1 MKKPSKAPASQPKL
15 PPPRSA
21 PPLPPKLPFSGK
33 SFFLNDLG
41 KTLFPLRTNKVLGE
55 AAFEKFVE
63 YAKSNS
69 DHFLPQKRVFAMKQ
83 GGHLRRTF
91 KLDPVAEMFLYDL
104 LYRNRRFF
112 RRPTDKKR
120 ETFGYNFEAGEP
132 TEATLSYRGFK
143 GATSQYRKTY
153 THSISFDVASYFNSI
168 YHHDLVHWFER
179 IGASSEDVS
188 ALGSFLREISSGR
201 SIDCLPQ
208 GLYPAKMMGNAFLEF
223 VQQSGRL
230 QSDVLIRFMDDFVL
244 FANDKETLLS
254 DFYHVQ
260 EALSAK
266 GLSVNPSKTRL
277 FLKGDDEIDRTLD
290 GVKKGLLRKRRR
302 VVRRGYDEDEGD
314 VDEELR
320 NLTKKETDLLR
331 ELLARPHLEE
341 EDAELVLALMG
352 NHSADVV
359 ARFEDLLRDFPHL
372 AKSIYQFTKFVRD
385 KASLSAII
393 AKFVA
398 ESKIIPEF
406 QLFWLG
412 VILEES
418 LLATKQASDIAHSLY
433 THPWATP
440 ITKAKVLEIADQRFG
455 LTELRETHLKDG
467 TSDWLAWASACGSR
481 VEKRAARNYSLK
493 YFKNASPINKL
504 IGEVIADLPQ
514 Q

>member
-1 MKKPSKAPASQPKL
+1 M
-15 PPPRSA
+15 
-21 PPLPPKLPFSGK
+21 
-33 SFFLNDLG
+33 NDLG

-63 YAKSNS
+63 YAKSNPE
-69 DHFLPQKRVFAMKQ
+69 HFLPQKRVFAMKQ

-104 LYRNRRFF
+104 LYRNRNFF
-112 RRPTDKKR
+112 RRPTNKRR
-120 ETFGYNFEAGEP
+120 ETFGYNFNAGEP

-143 GATSQYRKTY
+143 GATSQYRKVY
-153 THSISFDVASYFNSI
+153 AHSISFDVASYFNSV

-179 IGASSEDVS
+179 IGASSDDVG
-188 ALGSFLREISSGR
+188 ALGGFLREINSGR

-208 GLYPAKMMGNAFLEF
+208 GLYPPKMIGNSFLEF

-244 FANDKETLLS
+244 FANDKQTLLS
-254 DFYHVQ
+254 DFYYVQ

-302 VVRRGYDEDEGD
+302 AVRRGYDEDDSE

-341 EDAELVLALMG
+341 EDAELVLALTG
-352 NHSADVV
+352 NHSADVL

-372 AKSIYQFTKFVRD
+372 AKSIYQFTRYVRD
-385 KASLSAII
+385 KDSLSAII
-393 AKFVA
+393 AKFAA
-398 ESKIIPEF
+398 ETKIIPEF

-418 LLATKQASDIAHSLY
+418 LLGTKQAGEIAHSLY
-433 THPWATP
+433 TPHGQHQS
-440 ITKAKVLEIADQRFG
+440 QRQ
-455 LTELRETHLKDG
+455 R
-467 TSDWLAWASACGSR
+467 
-481 VEKRAARNYSLK
+481 SLK
-493 YFKNASPINKL
+493 
-504 IGEVIADLPQ
+504 
-514 Q
+514 

>member
-1 MKKPSKAPASQPKL
+1 MILKYLRLRLSDSVV
-15 PPPRSA
+15 
-21 PPLPPKLPFSGK
+21 
-33 SFFLNDLG
+33 LG
-41 KTLFPLRTNKVLGE
+41 KTLFPLRTNRVLAE
-55 AAFEKFVE
+55 ADFEKFVG

-104 LYRNRRFF
+104 LYRNRNFF
-112 RRPTDKKR
+112 RRPTNKQR
-120 ETFGYNFEAGEP
+120 ETFGYNFNAGEP

-143 GATSQYRKTY
+143 GAYSQYRKSY
-153 THSISFDVASYFNSI
+153 AHSISFDVASYFNSI

-179 IGASSEDVS
+179 IGPSSEDVR
-188 ALGSFLREISSGR
+188 ALGGFLREINSGR

-208 GLYPAKMMGNAFLEF
+208 GLYPAKMIGNSFLEF

-244 FANDKETLLS
+244 FANDKQTLLS
-254 DFYHVQ
+254 DFYYVQ

-266 GLSVNPSKTRL
+266 GLSVNPSKTRM
-277 FLKGDDEIDRTLD
+277 FLK
-290 GVKKGLLRKRRR
+290 
-302 VVRRGYDEDEGD
+302 GYDEDEGD
-314 VDEELR
+314 VDDELR
-320 NLTKKETDLLR
+320 NLTKKETELLQ
-331 ELLARPHLEE
+331 ELLARSHLEE

-372 AKSIYQFTKFVRD
+372 AKSIYQFTRFVRD
-385 KASLSAII
+385 KDTLSSII

-398 ESKIIPEF
+398 ETKIIPEF

-418 LLATKQASDIAHSLY
+418 LLGTKQASEIAHSLY

-440 ITKAKVLEIADQRFG
+440 VTKAKVLEIADQRYG

-467 TSDWLAWASACGSR
+467 TSDWLAWGSACGSR
-481 VEKRAARNYSLK
+481 IEKRAARNYSLK

-504 IGEVIADLPQ
+504 VGEVIADLPQ
-514 Q
+514 P

>member
-1 MKKPSKAPASQPKL
+1 M
-15 PPPRSA
+15 
-21 PPLPPKLPFSGK
+21 PFNGK

-112 RRPTDKKR
+112 RRPTNKQR
-120 ETFGYNFEAGEP
+120 ETFGYNFDGGEP

-188 ALGSFLREISSGR
+188 ALGGFLREISSGR

-314 VDEELR
+314 LDEELR

-481 VEKRAARNYSLK
+481 VEKKAARNYSLK

>member
-1 MKKPSKAPASQPKL
+1 MKQPSKAPVRTSR
-15 PPPRSA
+15 PP
-21 PPLPPKLPFSGK
+21 PPLPPAKPPFNAK

-41 KTLFPLRTNKVLGE
+41 KTLFPLRTNRVLAE
-55 AAFEKFVE
+55 AAFERFVA

-69 DHFLPQKRVFAMKQ
+69 EHFLPQRRVFALKP

-104 LYRNRRFF
+104 LYRNRTFF
-112 RRPTDKKR
+112 RRPTDKQR
-120 ETFGYNFEAGEP
+120 ETFGYNFNLGEP
-132 TEATLSYRGFK
+132 AEATLSYRGFK
-143 GATSQYRKTY
+143 GANSQYRKTY
-153 THSISFDVASYFNSI
+153 AHSISFDIASYFNSI

-179 IGASSEDVS
+179 IGASSEDVK
-188 ALGSFLREISSGR
+188 ALGGFLREINSGR

-208 GLYPAKMMGNAFLEF
+208 GLYPAKMIGNSFLQF
-223 VQQSGRL
+223 AHQSGRL

-244 FANDKETLLS
+244 FSNDKQTLLS
-254 DFYHVQ
+254 DFYYIQ

-266 GLSVNPSKTRL
+266 GLAVNPSKTRM
-277 FLKGDDEIDRTLD
+277 FLKGDDEIDSTLD

-302 VVRRGYDEDEGD
+302 IVRRGYNDDESD

-320 NLTKKETDLLR
+320 NLTKKETELLR

-359 ARFEDLLRDFPHL
+359 TRFDDLLRDFPHL
-372 AKSIYQFTKFVRD
+372 AKSIYQFTRFVRD
-385 KASLSAII
+385 KDALSSII

-398 ESKIIPEF
+398 ETKIIPEF

-412 VILEES
+412 VILEER
-418 LLATKQASDIAHSLY
+418 LLGTRQASEIAHLLY

-440 ITKAKVLEIADQRFG
+440 VTRAKVLEIADQRYG

-467 TSDWLAWASACGSR
+467 ASDWLAWASACGSR
-481 VEKRAARNYSLK
+481 VEKKAARNYSLK
-493 YFKNASPINKL
+493 YFQNASPINKL
-504 IGEVIADLPQ
+504 IGEVIGDLPQ
-514 Q
+514 P

>member
-1 MKKPSKAPASQPKL
+1 MKKPSKTSI
-15 PPPRSA
+15 
-21 PPLPPKLPFSGK
+21 LPPKLPPARPTQSSTKLPFSAK

-41 KTLFPLRTNKVLGE
+41 KTLFPLRTNKVLGD
-55 AAFEKFVE
+55 AAFEKFVA

-69 DHFLPQKRVFAMKQ
+69 EHFLPQKRVFAMKQ
-83 GGHLRRTF
+83 GGHLRRTV

-104 LYRNRRFF
+104 LYRNRNFF
-112 RRPTDKKR
+112 RRPTNKQR
-120 ETFGYNFEAGEP
+120 ETFGYNFNIGEP

-153 THSISFDVASYFNSI
+153 AHSISFDVASYFNSI

-179 IGASSEDVS
+179 IGASSDDVS
-188 ALGSFLREISSGR
+188 ALGGFLREINSGR

-208 GLYPAKMMGNAFLEF
+208 GLYPAKMMGNSFLEF

-230 QSDVLIRFMDDFVL
+230 QSDILIRFMDDFVL
-244 FANDKETLLS
+244 FANDKQALLS
-254 DFYHVQ
+254 DFYYIQ

-302 VVRRGYDEDEGD
+302 IVRRGYDEDE
-314 VDEELR
+314 DEDDKELR
-320 NLTKKETDLLR
+320 NLTKTEADLLR

-352 NHSADVV
+352 NHSADVLT
-359 ARFEDLLRDFPHL
+359 RFEDLLRDFPHL
-372 AKSIYQFTKFVRD
+372 AKSIYQFTKFVGD
-385 KASLSAII
+385 KNSLSAII
-393 AKFVA
+393 VKFVS
-398 ESKIIPEF
+398 ETKIIPEF

-412 VILEES
+412 VIFEES
-418 LLATKQASDIAHSLY
+418 LLGTKQAGDIAHALY
-433 THPWATP
+433 THSWATP
-440 ITKAKVLEIADQRFG
+440 VTKAKVLEIADQRFG
-455 LTELRETHLKDG
+455 LTELREAHLKDG

-481 VEKRAARNYSLK
+481 IEKKAARNYSLK

-514 Q
+514 P